1 MTPVIILGGPTA
13 VGKTEVALHL
23 ARQLGAEIISA
34 DSRQLYKGLDI
45 GTAKPSAAERAEVPH
60 HFIDMLEPDQSFN
73 AGLFQ
78 KKARALIAEL
88 EKKGKAVIV
97 CGGTGLYIRA
107 LLRGIIPMETDTSG
121 EREQLAAE
129 LETRGLAALYH
140 ELEEV
145 DPLSAGRIDPAD
157 ARRITR
163 ALEIFR
169 ATGKTFSYWLSQPQ
183 IPASFPFFYF
193 ALERPRPELYD
204 RINRRVE
211 QMLAAGLVEEV
222 RALVERGYAAEN
234 ALNTVGYKEVMAFLR
249 GELSRDEMTELIK
262 RNTRR
267 YAKRQMTWFRKE
279 PDIIWLE
286 AGRDDLAGEILRHI
300 RKTSSPFR
308 P

>member
-13 VGKTEVALHL
+13 VGKTELALQL
-23 ARQLGAEIISA
+23 ARQLRGEIISA
-34 DSRQLYKGLDI
+34 DSRQLYRGLDI

-60 HFIDMLEPDQSFN
+60 HFIDMLEPDQPFN
-73 AGLFQ
+73 AGMFQ
-78 KKARALIAEL
+78 KKARALIDEL
-88 EKKGKAVIV
+88 RKKGRGVIV

-107 LLRGIIPMETDTSG
+107 LLRGMIPLEADMSG
-121 EREQLAAE
+121 EREQLAGE
-129 LETRGLAALYH
+129 LRSRGLEALYH
-140 ELEEV
+140 ELEQV

-169 ATGKTFSYWLSQPQ
+169 ATGKTFSFWLGQPQ
-183 IPASFPFFYF
+183 TPAPFPFLYV
-193 ALERPRPELYD
+193 ALNRPRAELYD
-204 RINRRVE
+204 RINRRVDK
-211 QMLAAGLVEEV
+211 MLAAGLVDEV
-222 RALVERGYAAEN
+222 RELVARGHAAEN

-249 GELSRDEMTELIK
+249 GELSRDEMAELIK

-286 AGRDDLAGEILRHI
+286 AGRDDLAGEIMRLI
-300 RKTSSPFR
+300 REKF
-308 P
+308 